1 MHPKWQEKIG
11 RLPSINQTLEQLP
24 RPNRTIG
31 HFGCF
36 SAGLWL
42 LSYAHLESITCHFG
56 CFSKLYLVRISV

>member
-11 RLPSINQTLEQLP
+11 LLPLINQTLEQLP

-42 LSYAHLESITCHFG
+42 LR
-56 CFSKLYLVRISV
+56 VRPLGVDNLPLWVLFRALSR